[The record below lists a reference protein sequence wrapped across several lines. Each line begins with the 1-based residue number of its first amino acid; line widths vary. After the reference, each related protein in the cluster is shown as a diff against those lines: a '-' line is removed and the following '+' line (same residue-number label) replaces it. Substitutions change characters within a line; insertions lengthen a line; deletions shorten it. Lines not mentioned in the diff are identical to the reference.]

1 MKQPTGASAPVA
13 TGTRSKRRMAGFLR
27 GIRTYWRKK
36 MKTETTIK
44 ERLGDTVVFRSYN
57 IAILLQI
64 RDKLDRLIEVIEGMP
79 TEVVL
84 TEEDIKNAREEFG
97 TTD

>member
-1 MKQPTGASAPVA
+1 METTGDYVVVA
-13 TGTRSKRRMAGFLR
+13 TGERRKTVSKILEPG
-27 GIRTYWRKK
+27 
-36 MKTETTIK
+36 TTIK
-44 ERLGDTVVFRSYN
+44 DRLGDTVVFRSYN

-64 RDKLDRLIEVIEGMP
+64 RDKLDQLIKAVEGTP

-84 TEEDIKNAREEFG
+84 SQEEFERATIEFG

>member
-1 MKQPTGASAPVA
+1 MKP
-13 TGTRSKRRMAGFLR
+13 
-27 GIRTYWRKK
+27 
-36 MKTETTIK
+36 ETTIK

-79 TEVVL
+79 TEVIL
-84 TEEDIKNAREEFG
+84 TEEEIKRAAEEFV

>member
-1 MKQPTGASAPVA
+1 MRRPTGAFVARA
-13 TGTRSKRRMAGFLR
+13 TGSRNKRRMVGILH
-27 GIRTYWRKK
+27 GIRTWRRK
-36 MKTETTIK
+36 MKPETTIK

-79 TEVVL
+79 TEVIL
-84 TEEDIKNAREEFG
+84 TEEEIKRAAEEFV